1 MTQRLSGKGSAEW
14 QPVLPQITDPDLAPV
29 AQHSSGQA
37 NGQPDGH
44 SDNDPGFDPKTSFF
58 KKHKFTIIIAVI
70 VLIIVVVVV
79 YVYITRRNKKSAEH
93 MEAIPGAPIAGSSTP
108 ANINKEEVEKLREMR
123 RAQRARSS
131 EDDTVA
137 SSDNK
142 LISQMRKTVE
152 VVPASLQTPAPALVS
167 TPAPAQALVQA
178 PAQALV
184 QTPAQALV
192 PTPAPVQAPAL
203 VQTPAQALV
212 STPVQTPASKTQIS
226 NPAALQSATQ
236 VPMQDNN
243 QTVRKTVGFADLPK
257 KTVHSEIIEDVS
269 PQQFVRPL
277 ITAAQLKKSMVAPEN
292 ATIKPTS
299 QVPTQNSTNPHNEL
313 LLDDMDD
320 IIDSLNE

>member
-152 VVPASLQTPAPALVS
+152 VVPASLQTPALVP
-167 TPAPAQALVQA
+167 TPVPAP
-178 PAQALV
+178 ALV
-184 QTPAQALV
+184 QTPAQASAPAPV

-212 STPVQTPASKTQIS
+212 PTPVQTPASKTQIS

-236 VPMQDNN
+236 DNN

-257 KTVHSEIIEDVS
+257 KIVHSEIIEDVS

-277 ITAAQLKKSMVAPEN
+277 ITAAQLKKSMVAPDN

>member
-152 VVPASLQTPAPALVS
+152 VVPASLQTPA
-167 TPAPAQALVQA
+167 
-178 PAQALV
+178 
-184 QTPAQALV
+184 LV
-192 PTPAPVQAPAL
+192 PTPVPAPAL
-203 VQTPAQALV
+203 VQTPAQAQAPAQASAPAPV
-212 STPVQTPASKTQIS
+212 PTPAPVQAPTPAPVPTPASKTQIY

-236 VPMQDNN
+236 VPMQASMQASIQDNN

>member
-1 MTQRLSGKGSAEW
+1 MTQRSSGKGSAEW

-29 AQHSSGQA
+29 AQHSSGHA

-93 MEAIPGAPIAGSSTP
+93 MEAVPGAPIAGSSTP

-152 VVPASLQTPAPALVS
+152 VVPASLQTPAPA
-167 TPAPAQALVQA
+167 PAQALVQA
-178 PAQALV
+178 PVSVQA

-192 PTPAPVQAPAL
+192 PTPVQNPVPVQAP
-203 VQTPAQALV
+203 TPA
-212 STPVQTPASKTQIS
+212 PVPTPASKTQIS

-236 VPMQDNN
+236 VPMQVPMQASMQASIQDNN

-269 PQQFVRPL
+269 PQRFVRPL